1 MRKYKVY
8 YEGERN
14 MNLKMKKWKL
24 AGIILSG
31 CICLLLPKIT
41 TSAETINQTEMVYEI
56 NEAYQGVYTEEDIKS
71 SVKTELKSYKASDEE
86 TIPYF
91 ATYEDV
97 VAYVKTC
104 LLSRKQEINFT
115 IPDSI
120 WFANIV
126 ATIEKDIVRESA
138 DISCK
143 EGDYLKSNIV
153 GWKYHAEVDYEN
165 ATITNYIN
173 YIYTST
179 AEQEDQVDAMIP
191 QVLESLSLSGKTDY
205 EKIKI
210 IHDYIVNHITYTQ
223 NNDYECHS
231 TYAALIKGEAVCQGY
246 ASLFY
251 RLCREAGIECR
262 YINGIAFE
270 PHAWNIVKLEGKW
283 YNVDC
288 TWDDRDNGEIY
299 YDFFL
304 KSEEDFWGHER
315 YSQFSSDEFM
325 TQYPMADI
333 SYETYVVKEL
343 EENNLSMTF
352 NSIDDKEISATA
364 EDTVKIL
371 FFYDNDNGRCAKQLK
386 DYASCDWIKDYE
398 FVAIDGKRND
408 KETVK
413 VFMNT
418 YGLNNL
424 TFCYDESENTLNT
437 MKSYC
442 EMASIE
448 YSEFFPYIVMIDS
461 GNKVRQ
467 VVSGY
472 YTVEELKTALDKLK
486 KKEQIPTNPVEPE
499 KPEEPK
505 PVEPVEPIV
514 PVAPVNPQ
522 PSPTDHP
529 FTDVPTSGWKAEA
542 VSYVYHNAIMNGI
555 SGTTLFEP
563 DNTLTRGMFATI
575 LYRIA
580 GSPAMTYEARFTDV
594 PDGKWFSNA
603 IIWAADEGIVNGFG
617 DGTYGVNTDITR
629 EQVIKMIGV
638 FASKMGNSVSSSN
651 DLSSF
656 EDMDSVSQWARGY
669 VGWAV
674 DNGII
679 SGRPTENGGY
689 RVDPKG
695 TATRAE
701 CAKMVSKYL
710 EAYK

>member
-8 YEGERN
+8 YEGEQN

-31 CICLLLPKIT
+31 CIGLLLPKIT

-56 NEAYQGVYTEEDIKS
+56 NEAYQGIYTEED
-71 SVKTELKSYKASDEE
+71 VKRFIEDEVIGLKITDSDD
-86 TIPYF
+86 IPYF
-91 ATYEDV
+91 TEYKDIVDFVKGEMINRKTEIVFSMPNTANIYSSLKKDV
-97 VAYVKTC
+97 LSEKNSTSFKDGDY
-104 LLSRKQEINFT
+104 LL
-115 IPDSI
+115 
-120 WFANIV
+120 ANIV
-126 ATIEKDIVRESA
+126 GRNYKIDREEEIATY
-138 DISCK
+138 
-143 EGDYLKSNIV
+143 YLTV
-153 GWKYHAEVDYEN
+153 
-165 ATITNYIN
+165 
-173 YIYTST
+173 IYTST
-179 AEQEDQVDAMIP
+179 LEQEAEVDVMLP
-191 QVLESLSLSGKTDY
+191 KVLKSLELDGKSNY

-223 NNDYECHS
+223 NDDYECHS

-251 RLCREAGIECR
+251 RLCKEIGIECR
-262 YINGIAFE
+262 YITGTAFE
-270 PHAWNIVKLEGKW
+270 PHAWNIVKLEEKW

-288 TWDDRDNGEIY
+288 TWDDQDNGEIY

-325 TQYPMADI
+325 TQYPMANI
-333 SYETYVVKEL
+333 SYETCVVKEL

-352 NSIDDKEISATA
+352 NTIGEKEVSATA
-364 EDTVKIL
+364 GDTVKIL
-371 FFYDNDNGRCAKQLK
+371 FFYDNNNGRCVKQLK
-386 DYASCDWIKDYE
+386 DYAACDWIKDYE

-408 KETVK
+408 KDTVK

-418 YGLNNL
+418 YGLNNF
-424 TFCYDESENTLNT
+424 TFCYDESEDTLNT

-461 GNKVRQ
+461 DNKVRQ
-467 VVSGY
+467 MVSGY

-486 KKEQIPTNPVEPE
+486 KTEQIPTNPVEPE

-505 PVEPVEPIV
+505 PVEPVEPIE
-514 PVAPVNPQ
+514 PVEPENPQ
-522 PSPTDHP
+522 PTPTDHP
-529 FTDVPTSGWKAEA
+529 FTDVPASGWKAEA

-580 GSPAMTYEARFTDV
+580 GSPAVTYEARFTDV

-656 EDMDSVSQWARGY
+656 EDMNSVSLWARGY

-701 CAKMVSKYL
+701 CAKMVSKFMENL
-710 EAYK
+710 